1 MSDDELY
8 SLIPLFIIVA
18 TSSYGILYLIIHIM
32 TS

>member
-8 SLIPLFIIVA
+8 SLVPLFIIVA
-18 TSSYGILYLIIHIM
+18 TVSYVTLYVIIIVV